1 MEPPAVSQLVIN
13 GAVAA
18 IVMTSVA
25 LPVPAALVAL
35 IATFVVAAAAGVPL
49 IKPVDGLSVSP
60 EGRPIAL

>member
-1 MEPPAVSQLVIN
+1 MEPPAVSPLVIN

-35 IATFVVAAAAGVPL
+35 IVTFVVAAAAGVPL
-49 IKPVDGLSVSP
+49 IKPVDGEIASP
-60 EGRPIAL
+60 PGSPVAP